1 MSLTLDK
8 VQPNPMS
15 DPRLIVAVMIDEPSA
30 GKHYGGD
37 VAAPVFAQIM
47 AGALRTL
54 GVPQDQPLKPLI
66 MAEAVK
72 EGV

>member
-1 MSLTLDK
+1 
-8 VQPNPMS
+8 V
-15 DPRLIVAVMIDEPSA
+15 VAVMIDEPSA

-47 AGALRTL
+47 AGALRAL

>member
-1 MSLTLDK
+1 
-8 VQPNPMS
+8 
-15 DPRLIVAVMIDEPSA
+15 
-30 GKHYGGD
+30 
-37 VAAPVFAQIM
+37 M

-54 GVPQDQPLKPLI
+54 GVPQDAPLKPVL